1 VTFIGATVERAFRA
15 YDTRT
20 GELLWRVRLPSSANA
35 TPISYRAPRS
45 GRQMVVIAA
54 GGNQVL
60 GTPLGEDII
69 AYALPDAG
77 SR

>member
-1 VTFIGATVERAFRA
+1 
-15 YDTRT
+15 
-20 GELLWRVRLPSSANA
+20 LWRVRLPSSANA

-45 GRQMVVIAA
+45 GRQMIVIAA

-69 AYALPDAG
+69 AYALPHAG
-77 SR
+77 AR